1 VIALFLSDDLSKR
14 HAYRAVLSG
23 KPPAH
28 RSPAPTRRSIRV
40 QMLANFI
47 LTGGAF
53 GALTGTT
60 EHKSVA
66 SALLSGL
73 VFGGLM
79 TYGFERIRR
88 RDLARGDT
96 TKEHESEAS

>member
-1 VIALFLSDDLSKR
+1 MIALFLSEDLSKR

-23 KPPAH
+23 EPPAH
-28 RSPAPTRRSIRV
+28 RSPAPTRRSVRA

-47 LTGGAF
+47 LTGGVF
-53 GALTGTT
+53 GTLTETT
-60 EHKSVA
+60 EHKSVV

-73 VFGGLM
+73 LFGGLM

-96 TKEHESEAS
+96 TKEHEPGAS